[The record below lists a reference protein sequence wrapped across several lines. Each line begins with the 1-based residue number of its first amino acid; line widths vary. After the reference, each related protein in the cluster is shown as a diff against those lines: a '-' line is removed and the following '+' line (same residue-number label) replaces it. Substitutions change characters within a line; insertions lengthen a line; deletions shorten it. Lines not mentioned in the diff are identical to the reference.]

1 MKSSIYFFAVATVLS
16 VTLSNCKPTKT
27 INCPPQ
33 FTIYKNINKAY
44 PVYAKDFL
52 LELKNSLTT
61 AKKLEDTASATIKS
75 NVVKLREDLNNI
87 SSRVETLTKS
97 NLLSYFGGIC
107 DENVRK
113 RFSDFQN
120 KLADL
125 TLQLTQ
131 IEAKI
136 GPSKSLS
143 DDTNKK
149 VNEALTIANNMSQS
163 IQ

>member
-1 MKSSIYFFAVATVLS
+1 MKSSIYLFVVAAILS
-16 VTLSNCKPTKT
+16 MALSNCKPTKT

-61 AKKLEDTASATIKS
+61 AKQLEDTASVTLKS

-113 RFSDFQN
+113 RFSEFQN

-136 GPSKSLS
+136 GPSKGLS
-143 DDTNKK
+143 DDANKK
-149 VNEALTIANNMSQS
+149 VNEALKIADNISQS